1 MASFSIAQCIKL
13 ARSSLS
19 LRLGLALT
27 FALIYTVLSTPF
39 SHAAVPLNRGIPA
52 DRTESTL
59 DYWTERLAESSVA
72 SEVEFRQFDSDL
84 NHTIKRFEVLLQS
97 PQTTLREVSGQRRL
111 LADLLDTR
119 RRIFANAPPALRRE
133 IFGFGELGA
142 LSARTELAIID
153 ISTLAHRFEIQQSI
167 YNTETGLQLSAMIE
181 ARLTGQF
188 AVLLFGFIVWRFR
201 IVPQLQTA
209 AVNRDH
215 NVSRWRSTLSWLL
228 LSMRRPLEFLVFL
241 WAVMAIIS
249 SELPRLNFSILHDAL
264 FWAVGSFLAA
274 RLVYTIGATE
284 YRRNHTL
291 DRNARKRWQV
301 IFTVAA
307 IGALVG
313 FGYDAAHDLNLA
325 KMTLETWYLLA
336 LIPLSLPF
344 VIFHCLVW
352 REHIFETLG
361 RSDYQSVGIARWCL
375 RHQSGFSA
383 WYVVPIAAIYLSW
396 QWLSRSVLA
405 VLAENPT
412 FRILLSYLFQA
423 EVAKQVA
430 KSEGEEPKLLPIS
443 QAQKDDIVRGP
454 SEHIPVDESL
464 SQRITS
470 LINLNRST
478 ISLIHG
484 ARASG
489 KTALL
494 RGLEKR
500 MATPTEESMNLR
512 IVDCPRGDFEHLL
525 EAMRTQVFNNAQT
538 ASEVI
543 TYLRDGEEQVICID
557 NAHRLVTPTIGGLSE
572 FERLIRLIRRSSD
585 SISWILT
592 IDTAA
597 WRFIQRARGE
607 RFKFDLEDRMPIW
620 SADDIQKLIDA
631 TNSSLSLELS
641 FDRLN
646 LPRQFDELVQPSDEE
661 LAIIRFRRILSDYCG
676 GNPGIALQLWS
687 QSLFIDPIAPS
698 TYLVQVFDISR
709 DGTIDNLSVSLHLVL
724 RSILQLELAIRSDI
738 EASTKS
744 SSDEVIDALR
754 LLSNLGVV
762 ERTEQGFYRVS
773 WLWYREVCSLM
784 QRKHLLVMGELKK

>member
-1 MASFSIAQCIKL
+1 MTQRIQL
-13 ARSSLS
+13 ERSSLY
-19 LRLGLALT
+19 LRVGLALLL
-27 FALIYTVLSTPF
+27 ALLYMGLSTQL

-52 DRTESTL
+52 DRSESTL
-59 DYWTERLAESSVA
+59 DYWTERLAQNSVA
-72 SEVEFRQFDSDL
+72 SEREFRQFDSDL
-84 NHTIKRFEVLLQS
+84 NHSINQFKLLLQS
-97 PQTTLREVSGQRRL
+97 PQTTLSDVGANRRL
-111 LADLLDTR
+111 LAGLIDLR
-119 RRIFANAPPALRRE
+119 RRIFAQAPPALRRE
-133 IFGFGELGA
+133 VYGFGELGV
-142 LSARTELAIID
+142 LSAKTEFAIVD
-153 ISTLAHRFEIQQSI
+153 IATHAHRFEIQQTI
-167 YNTETGLQLSAMIE
+167 YSAESGWQLSAMIE
-181 ARLTGQF
+181 ARLAGQLT
-188 AVLLFGFIVWRFR
+188 LLLIGFVVWRFR
-201 IVPQLQTA
+201 IVPQLQVA
-209 AVNRDH
+209 AVNREYS
-215 NVSRWRSTLSWLL
+215 VSRWRSTLSWLL
-228 LSMRRPLEFLVFL
+228 LSMRRPLEFLVLL
-241 WAVMAIIS
+241 WAVMEIIS
-249 SELPRLNFSILHDAL
+249 SELPRLDFSILHDAL
-264 FWAVGSFLAA
+264 FWAVGSFLLA
-274 RLVYTIGATE
+274 RLIYTIGATE

-301 IFTVAA
+301 IFTAA
-307 IGALVG
+307 TIGALIG

-336 LIPLSLPF
+336 LIPLSLPL
-344 VIFHCLVW
+344 VVFHCAVW
-352 REHIFETLG
+352 REHIFETLA
-361 RSDYQSVGIARWCL
+361 RVDYQSVGIAKWCL

-383 WYVVPIAAIYLSW
+383 WYVVPVAAIYLSW

-443 QAQKDDIVRGP
+443 QSQKDEIVRGP
-454 SEHIPVDESL
+454 GEHIPVDEAL
-464 SQRITS
+464 SRRITA
-470 LINLNRST
+470 LVNLNRST

-494 RGLEKR
+494 RGLAKQL
-500 MATPTEESMNLR
+500 TSQQHEESISVR

-525 EAMRTQVFNNAQT
+525 EAMQAQSFNDAQS

-543 TYLRDGEEQVICID
+543 SYLRDGEEQVICID
-557 NAHRLVTPTIGGLSE
+557 NAHRLVTPTIGGLGE

-620 SADDIQKLIDA
+620 ASADIQQLIDS
-631 TNSSLSLELS
+631 TNASLSLKLS

-661 LAIIRFRRILSDYCG
+661 LATIRFRRILSDYCG

-687 QSLFIDPIAPS
+687 QSLFIDPSIPS

-738 EASTKS
+738 ENATKCS
-744 SSDEVIDALR
+744 SEEVIDALR
-754 LLSNLGVV
+754 LLGNLGVV
-762 ERTEQGFYRVS
+762 ERTDQGFYRVT